1 VRLEVP
7 VALALWARVMSGSAL
22 ATERIA
28 GVPERGGRSI
38 TTTASVEYATGSG
51 LLVGETEEPS
61 NVGC

>member
-1 VRLEVP
+1 
-7 VALALWARVMSGSAL
+7 MSGSAF
-22 ATERIA
+22 ATERIV

-38 TTTASVEYATGSG
+38 TTTASLEYATGSD